1 METGNGGRLDR
12 FSDLVGRAA
21 SWLTLLMIVV
31 TAIVVVMR
39 YVFDAGLIWLQESV
53 TWMHAFVFM
62 MGCAYTLARDEH
74 VRVDIF
80 YRDMAPA
87 RKGWVDAAG
96 VVLFLWP
103 MCLFLGYAAWDF
115 VATSWSLK
123 EASRESGGLPY
134 PMLPLIKSVLV
145 LMPVTVMLQGLAL
158 FLRSIR
164 AIRGS

>member
-1 METGNGGRLDR
+1 MDSADKGRLDR
-12 FSDLVGRAA
+12 LSERVGRAA

-31 TAIVVVMR
+31 TVIVVVMR

-62 MGCAYTLARDEH
+62 MGSAYTLGRDEH

-87 RKGWVDAAG
+87 RKAWVDAAG

-103 MCLFLGYAAWDF
+103 MCIFLSVAAWDF
-115 VATSWSLK
+115 VATSWALK

-134 PMLPLIKSVLV
+134 PLLPLIKSVLV
-145 LMPVTVMLQGLAL
+145 LMPVTVALQGLAL
-158 FLRSIR
+158 FLRSIKV
-164 AIRGS
+164 IRSA

>member
-1 METGNGGRLDR
+1 MDSSDQGRLDR
-12 FSDLVGRAA
+12 VSSVVGQAA
-21 SWLTLLMIVV
+21 SWLTVLMIIV
-31 TAIVVVMR
+31 TVIVVVMR

-87 RKGWVDAAG
+87 RKAWVDAAG
-96 VVLFLWP
+96 VILFLWP
-103 MCLFLGYAAWDF
+103 MCLFLAFAAWDF

-145 LMPVTVMLQGLAL
+145 LMPVTVALQGLAL
-158 FLRSIR
+158 FLTSIR
-164 AIRGS
+164 TIRSG